1 MLHRQAQQLEAE
13 RESKRRLEQSLRVNE
28 EKSQLASSDFSLRL
42 SMLEEQVTKV
52 EEEKS

>member
-1 MLHRQAQQLEAE
+1 MLHRQAQQLEVE